1 MVSSCQKTHSGLTFL
16 CNDKTMG
23 PGQDAAVV
31 HHPAA
36 HLIGEDMGQEVRW
49 SQDSNCP
56 TSWEWTPGRDHS
68 LGSLQSR
75 YHLPG
80 PLFETRGSALSRHL
94 TGPGMS
100 QRTVNSKCPPALD
113 IVLEVTHLKSSI
125 SWTDTGSSTTSAHG
139 EAMIV
144 VQLQKM

>member
-1 MVSSCQKTHSGLTFL
+1 MVFSCQKTQSGLTFL

-36 HLIGEDMGQEVRW
+36 HLIGENMGQEVIR
-49 SQDSNCP
+49 SQETNCP
-56 TSWEWTPGRDHS
+56 VSWEWTPGRDHS

-75 YHLPG
+75 YLLPG
-80 PLFETRGSALSRHL
+80 PLFRTRGSALSRHL
-94 TGPGMS
+94 TGPRMS
-100 QRTVNSKCPPALD
+100 QGTVNSKCPPALD
-113 IVLEVTHLKSSI
+113 IVLEVTYLQSSI
-125 SWTDTGSSTTSAHG
+125 SWTDTGSSTTSAHV

-144 VQLQKM
+144 IQLQKM